1 MFNWIVTFHC
11 LCSPKEVVPGPVLL
25 NEPKG
30 YDHIKSFINTAF
42 FWPISTRIN
51 LQFHCVNLIGF
62 ADKLQVVKRIWSDY
76 SEYFKPFLVSCL
88 LARDENTMQ
97 WFTCVVSLA
106 QNTMASFCHQD
117 FVIKSSTTVFLKGF
131 FHLYRGFLADITFW
145 LHRGKWD
152 ADSIESSFNA
162 LQNGTCETFRQ
173 DQTYHVKCSLW
184 FSHEHLFCIWGF
196 LLLILFE
203 FFLFFYTTRKNQ
215 SVFWNSVKYH
225 IFRYGSNALHP
236 ELWVFLDGHLKGGF
250 LNFWWKSY

>member
-88 LARDENTMQ
+88 LVRDENTMQ

-117 FVIKSSTTVFLKGF
+117 FVIKSSTTVFLRGF

-162 LQNGTCETFRQ
+162 LQNGTIMR
-173 DQTYHVKCSLW
+173 D
-184 FSHEHLFCIWGF
+184 I
-196 LLLILFE
+196 
-203 FFLFFYTTRKNQ
+203 
-215 SVFWNSVKYH
+215 
-225 IFRYGSNALHP
+225 
-236 ELWVFLDGHLKGGF
+236 
-250 LNFWWKSY
+250 

>member
-1 MFNWIVTFHC
+1 MAN
-11 LCSPKEVVPGPVLL
+11 G
-25 NEPKG
+25 
-30 YDHIKSFINTAF
+30 
-42 FWPISTRIN
+42 TRTI

-62 ADKLQVVKRIWSDY
+62 VDKLQVVKRIWSDY

-97 WFTCVVSLA
+97 WFTCGVSLA

-117 FVIKSSTTVFLKGF
+117 FVIKSSTTVFL
-131 FHLYRGFLADITFW
+131 RGSFICTEVFW
-145 LHRGKWD
+145 LISLFDCIVEKGMQIQLNLLSMPCKM
-152 ADSIESSFNA
+152 E
-162 LQNGTCETFRQ
+162 LLCETFRQ

-215 SVFWNSVKYH
+215 SVFWNSVKFH
-225 IFRYGSNALHP
+225 IFR
-236 ELWVFLDGHLKGGF
+236 
-250 LNFWWKSY
+250 